1 MDATTRLLSSLVLT
15 KVRGKDKTNVPCA
28 YIVLSTQAQGSTSI
42 INSSYFLLTS
52 LFAVLISSKHLSKV
66 EANQTILSLI
76 PVPLFSYRFHIQ
88 IESEGGSGPLCRP
101 CWRDVSWLSCHVL
114 LLHKTTLI
122 LQFLHVHSLLFFI
135 RSY

>member
-1 MDATTRLLSSLVLT
+1 MDATTRLLSSLVPA

-52 LFAVLISSKHLSKV
+52 PFAVLISLKHLSKV

-76 PVPLFSYRFHIQ
+76 PVPLFSYGFHTQ
-88 IESEGGSGPLCRP
+88 IESEGGSGPLRRP
-101 CWRDVSWLSCHVL
+101 CWRDVRWLQPL
-114 LLHKTTLI
+114 L
-122 LQFLHVHSLLFFI
+122 
-135 RSY
+135 